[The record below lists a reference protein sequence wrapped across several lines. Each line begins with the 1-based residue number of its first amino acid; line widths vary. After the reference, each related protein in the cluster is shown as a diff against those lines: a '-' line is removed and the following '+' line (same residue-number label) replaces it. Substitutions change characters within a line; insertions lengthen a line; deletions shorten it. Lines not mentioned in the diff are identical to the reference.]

1 MEGPMSEIRTQI
13 HRYKV
18 RSRQVAE
25 CRTGISLHSHT
36 MHSKE
41 YLGRLPT
48 YIAKFPIGSYIIE
61 REIGRLHLYHGR
73 IFNFNKLYWTP
84 PLSPREA
91 YELESKQIEERV
103 GRKALVS
110 ITDHDN
116 IEAGSRLRL
125 LEKTRRC
132 PISVE
137 WTVPWEDTEFHIGVH
152 NLRSSRASGWMNEF
166 AAYTAKPSKE
176 LLRNLLAGLQDEK
189 NTLIVLNHPYWDA
202 ESIGPVEHRRALRN
216 FLEGFLP
223 FLHAVEL
230 NGMRS
235 RKENRE
241 VVALGQSIDLPV
253 VSGGDRHGCEPNAVL
268 NLSRAD
274 TFEEFVQE
282 VRYEKRSEIL
292 LMPQFFDALPLRLIE
307 NAFHALADAPGEFG
321 RRHWMTRVF
330 IEENGQ
336 ARALSQFNGTRF
348 HRVVEKFRWVIGL
361 VANPIVRPALRL
373 PFLGYEEGG
382 L

>member
-1 MEGPMSEIRTQI
+1 MSEIRTQI
-13 HRYKV
+13 YRYRA
-18 RSRQVAE
+18 RSHQAE
-25 CRTGISLHSHT
+25 HCRSAISLHSHT

-48 YIAKFPIGSYIIE
+48 YIVKFPIGSYILE
-61 REIGRLHLYHGR
+61 REIGRLHLYEGR
-73 IFNFNKLYWTP
+73 IFNFNKVYWTP

-125 LEKTRRC
+125 LERTRRC

-137 WTVPWEDTEFHIGVH
+137 WTVPWEETEFHIGVH
-152 NLRSSRASGWMNEF
+152 NLRASRAAGWMKEF
-166 AAYTAKPSKE
+166 AAYQAKPSQE
-176 LLRNLLAGLQDEK
+176 LLRSILAALQDDRG
-189 NTLIVLNHPYWDA
+189 TLVVLNHPYWDA
-202 ESIGPVEHRRALRN
+202 ESIGPVEHRRALQD
-216 FLEGFLP
+216 FLEAFLP
-223 FLHAVEL
+223 FLHAIEL

-241 VVALGQSIDLPV
+241 VLALGESINCPV
-253 VSGGDRHGCEPNAVL
+253 ISGGDRHGCEPNAVL
-268 NLSRAD
+268 NISRAD
-274 TFEEFVQE
+274 TFEEFVHE
-282 VRYEKRSEIL
+282 IRNEKRSEIL
-292 LMPQFFDALPLRLIE
+292 LMPQFFEPLPLRLIE
-307 NAFHALADAPGEFG
+307 NAWHALGDAPGEFG
-321 RRHWMTRVF
+321 RSHWMARVF
-330 IEENGQ
+330 IEQDGEAQ
-336 ARALSQFNGTRF
+336 ALSQFTGTRF
-348 HRVVEKFRWVIGL
+348 QRVIDKFRWVIGL

>member
-1 MEGPMSEIRTQI
+1 MSEVRTQI
-13 HRYKV
+13 YRFKA
-18 RSRQVAE
+18 RTRQFAH
-25 CRTGISLHSHT
+25 CRAGVSLHSHT

-48 YIAKFPIGSYIIE
+48 YIAKFPVGSYILE
-61 REIGRLHLYHGR
+61 REIGRLHLYEGR
-73 IFNFNKLYWTP
+73 IFNFNKVYWTP

-91 YELESKQIEERV
+91 HELESKQIEERV

-137 WTVPWEDTEFHIGVH
+137 WTVPSEETELHVGVH
-152 NLRSSRASGWMNEF
+152 NLRASRAAGWMKEF
-166 AAYTAKPSKE
+166 AAYQAKPSKE
-176 LLRNLLAGLQDEK
+176 LLRDILGALQDEK
-189 NTLIVLNHPYWDA
+189 STLIVLNHPYWDA
-202 ESIGPVEHRRALRN
+202 ESIGPLEHRRVLRG
-216 FLEGFLP
+216 FLESFLP
-223 FLHAVEL
+223 FLHAIEL

-235 RKENRE
+235 RRENRE
-241 VVALGQSIDLPV
+241 VLALGESIDLPV
-253 VSGGDRHGCEPNAVL
+253 ISGGDRHGCEPNAVL

-274 TFEEFVQE
+274 SFEGFVHE
-282 VRYEKRSEIL
+282 IRYEKRSEIL
-292 LMPQFFDALPLRLIE
+292 QMPQFFEALPLRLIE
-307 NAFHALADAPGEFG
+307 NSWHALADAPGEFG

-330 IEENGQ
+330 IEEDGQ
-336 ARALSQFNGTRF
+336 AQALAQFTGTRF
-348 HRVVEKFRWVIGL
+348 QRVIDQFRWVIGL